1 MHCGVSTHKAELFN
15 SSQNMDM
22 ALEALRRLAKE
33 FAPINHVIGI
43 EVLNEPIDHPS
54 LPAFYQ
60 RAYDTIRSVHPDILL
75 PIYFGDAWNIKQ
87 YSTWFSKRDMDFV
100 VIDTHQYFCHMPA
113 DHAKSVEQH
122 IQDVQ
127 NDICS
132 QLKFSA
138 HNVAGNVV
146 VGEWSVVLNG
156 KSIEKSGRKDS
167 EAMTAFGDVQ
177 RKVYDET
184 CAGWFYWNYRTGD
197 DGWYW
202 SFRYCVRNGILPSNF
217 TQGRIAPEIA
227 QKAYQQAPAEQA
239 KLADEAY
246 RQHTDYWSKNGLPG
260 CPEFW
265 RFQEG
270 FQAGYN
276 VATRFLAPGQ
286 GSRIGFRRQLT
297 LEYSNDHLRRHHGS
311 TKSVV
316 WHFEHGFGQ
325 GLDAIEHIIQQISG
339 VH

>member
-1 MHCGVSTHKAELFN
+1 
-15 SSQNMDM
+15 
-22 ALEALRRLAKE
+22 
-33 FAPINHVIGI
+33 
-43 EVLNEPIDHPS
+43 
-54 LPAFYQ
+54 
-60 RAYDTIRSVHPDILL
+60 
-75 PIYFGDAWNIKQ
+75 
-87 YSTWFSKRDMDFV
+87 
-100 VIDTHQYFCHMPA
+100 
-113 DHAKSVEQH
+113 
-122 IQDVQ
+122 
-127 NDICS
+127 
-132 QLKFSA
+132 
-138 HNVAGNVV
+138 
-146 VGEWSVVLNG
+146 
-156 KSIEKSGRKDS
+156 
-167 EAMTAFGDVQ
+167 
-177 RKVYDET
+177 
-184 CAGWFYWNYRTGD
+184 
-197 DGWYW
+197 
-202 SFRYCVRNGILPSNF
+202 LPSNF

-246 RQHTDYWSKNGLPG
+246 RQHTNYWSKNGLPG